1 MMKQF
6 WSTVLG
12 SFVGMW
18 IALMLFSVF
27 SIVMGIAFLG
37 SMSDFGSSNVNKSA
51 IEDQSVLHLNLY
63 GYIDERS
70 TDKTKIMSFL
80 NDEPM
85 PNSLTDILNAIEVAS
100 TDNRIKGIYIECNG
114 STAGVTTLHEIR
126 NALLKFKKDS
136 NKFIYAY
143 GDEIAEGD
151 YYVASVADSIF
162 INKIGTVDLHGIGGY
177 NLFFKKLLDKLGIE
191 MQVIKVGTF
200 KSAVEPYILTEM
212 SEANRLQTEHF
223 LNNIWGEMCQGIS
236 QSRNINVDKI
246 NMLAD
251 SITWLQNTEYIL
263 ANKLADEACYRNEFE
278 QRLKAA
284 LFGDANSDKE
294 ICLVEPYELT
304 AEKIS
309 SDNSNKIALIYAVG
323 EIDGS
328 TDSGI
333 ISSEL
338 TEKILKIANE
348 ENIKGVVLRINS
360 PGGSAFGAEQIWAA
374 LEEVKKAGKPFAAS
388 MGDMAAPG
396 GYYIA
401 CGADRIFAEPTT
413 LTGSIG
419 VFGVIP
425 CIETLV
431 EDKIGITQ
439 SIVKTNANT
448 EFPLLSKKMTPM
460 QRASMQRMVNETYEL
475 FVARCATGRNTTC
488 DSIKSIA
495 EGRVWDGISAKEI
508 GLIDEF
514 GNTQAAIEWVAN
526 QAGISDYDIVAAPD
540 ENFKLSDY
548 VFQYME
554 IKAEQRLES
563 EANPLYKY
571 HKEIAGILSRDP
583 IQCLM
588 EPIEI
593 R

>member
-1 MMKQF
+1 MKQF

-18 IALMLFSVF
+18 IALMLFTIF
-27 SIVMGIAFLG
+27 SIVMGIALIG
-37 SMSDFGSSNVNKSA
+37 SMSNFSGGSTTKPV
-51 IEDQSVLHLNLY
+51 IEDQSVLHINLY
-63 GYIDERS
+63 GSIEERN
-70 TDKTKIMSFL
+70 TDKTRIMAFL
-80 NDEPM
+80 NDESM
-85 PNSLTDILNAIEVAS
+85 PNSLTDILHSIKVAS
-100 TDNRIKGIYIECNG
+100 TDDRIKGIYIECNG
-114 STAGVTTLHEIR
+114 SLAGLTTLHEIR

-143 GDEIAEGD
+143 GDNIAEGD

-162 INKIGTVDLHGIGGY
+162 INKIGVVDLHGIGGY

-191 MQVIKVGTF
+191 MQVIRVGTF

-212 SEANRLQTEHF
+212 SEANRLQTEHY
-223 LNNIWGEMCQGIS
+223 LNNIWGELCRGIS
-236 QSRNINVDKI
+236 ESRNIGIDKI

-263 ANKLADEACYRNEFE
+263 ANNLADESCYRNEFE
-278 QRLKAA
+278 QRLKVAIY
-284 LFGDANSDKE
+284 GNENNDKE
-294 ICLVEPYELT
+294 ICLVEPYELA
-304 AEKIS
+304 AES
-309 SDNSNKIALIYAVG
+309 ASTGNNDKIALIYAVG

-328 TDSGI
+328 NDSGI

-338 TEKILKIANE
+338 SENILDIAE
-348 ENIKGVVLRINS
+348 DEDIKGVVLRINS
-360 PGGSAFGAEQIWAA
+360 PGGSAFGSEQIWAA
-374 LEEVKKAGKPFAAS
+374 LEEVKKAGKPFAVS
-388 MGDMAAPG
+388 MGDMAASG

-413 LTGSIG
+413 FTGSIG

-425 CIETLV
+425 CIETFV

-439 SIVKTNANT
+439 SVVKTNANT
-448 EFPLLSKKMTPM
+448 EFPLMSKKMTPM

-475 FVARCATGRNTTC
+475 FVARCAAGRHTTC
-488 DSIKSIA
+488 DSIKRIA
-495 EGRVWDGISAKEI
+495 EGRVWDGISAKKI
-508 GLIDEF
+508 GLVDEF
-514 GNTQAAIEWVAN
+514 GDTQAAINWVAE
-526 QAGISDYDIVAAPD
+526 QAEINNYDIITSPN
-540 ENFKLSDY
+540 ETFKLSSY
-548 VFQYME
+548 IFQYME
-554 IKAEQRLES
+554 ARVEHRLEL
-563 EANPLYKY
+563 EANPFYKY
-571 HKEIAGILSRDP
+571 HKEITNILSREP

>member
-1 MMKQF
+1 MKQF

-18 IALMLFSVF
+18 IALMLFTVF

-37 SMSDFGSSNVNKSA
+37 SMSDFGSNNASKSV

-63 GYIDERS
+63 GSIDERS
-70 TDKTKIMSFL
+70 TDNAKIMAFL
-80 NDEPM
+80 NDMPT

-100 TDNRIKGIYIECNG
+100 TDNRIKGIFIECNG
-114 STAGVTTLHEIR
+114 TTAGMASLHEIR

-143 GDEIAEGD
+143 GDNIAEAD
-151 YYVASVADSIF
+151 YYVASAADSIY
-162 INKIGTVDLHGIGGY
+162 INKIGVVDIHGIGGY

-191 MQVIKVGTF
+191 MQVIRVGTF

-212 SEANRLQTEHF
+212 SEANRLQTEHY
-223 LNNIWGEMCQGIS
+223 LNNIWGVLCQGIS
-236 QSRNINVDKI
+236 ESRNISIDKI

-263 ANKLADEACYRNEFE
+263 ANRLADEACYKNEFE
-278 QRLKAA
+278 KRLKAA
-284 LFGDANSDKE
+284 LYGDENGDKE
-294 ICLVEPYELT
+294 ICFVEPYELAT
-304 AEKIS
+304 GSITTGNT
-309 SDNSNKIALIYAVG
+309 DKIAVIYAVG

-338 TEKILKIANE
+338 SEKILEIANDE
-348 ENIKGVVLRINS
+348 DIKGVVLRINS

-374 LEEVKKAGKPFAAS
+374 LEEVKKAGKPLAAS
-388 MGDMAAPG
+388 MGDMAASG

-439 SIVKTNANT
+439 SIVKTNENT
-448 EFPLLSKKMTPM
+448 EFPLISQKMTPM

-475 FVARCATGRNTTC
+475 FVARCATGRHTTC

-508 GLIDEF
+508 GLVDEF
-514 GNTQAAIEWVAN
+514 GNTQAAIKWVAN
-526 QAGISDYDIVAAPD
+526 QAGISDYDIITGPD
-540 ENFKLSDY
+540 ENFKLSNY
-548 VFQYME
+548 IFQYME
-554 IKAEQRLES
+554 TRVENRLES

-571 HKEIAGILSRDP
+571 HKEITKILSRDP

-588 EPIEI
+588 EPLEI

>member
-18 IALMLFSVF
+18 IALMLFTIF
-27 SIVMGIAFLG
+27 SIVMSIALIG
-37 SMSDFGSSNVNKSA
+37 SMSNFSGGSTSKPV
-51 IEDQSVLHLNLY
+51 IEDQSVLHINLH
-63 GYIDERS
+63 GSIEERN
-70 TDKTKIMSFL
+70 TDNARIMAFL
-80 NDEPM
+80 NNESM
-85 PNSLTDILNAIEVAS
+85 PNSLTDIIHSIKVAS
-100 TDNRIKGIYIECNG
+100 TDDRIKGIYIECNG
-114 STAGVTTLHEIR
+114 SLAGLTTLHEIR
-126 NALLKFKKDS
+126 NALLKFKEDS

-143 GDEIAEGD
+143 GDNIAEGD

-162 INKIGTVDLHGIGGY
+162 INKIGVVDLHGIGGY

-191 MQVIKVGTF
+191 MQVIRVGTF

-212 SEANRLQTEHF
+212 SEANRLQTEHY
-223 LNNIWGEMCQGIS
+223 LNNIWDELCRGIS
-236 QSRNINVDKI
+236 KSRNIGIDKI

-263 ANKLADEACYRNEFE
+263 ANNLADEACYKNEFE
-278 QRLKAA
+278 QRLKTAIY
-284 LFGDANSDKE
+284 GDGNSDKE
-294 ICLVEPYELT
+294 ICLVEPYELAT
-304 AEKIS
+304 ENVS
-309 SDNSNKIALIYAVG
+309 TGNNDKIALIYAVG

-328 TDSGI
+328 IDSGI

-338 TEKILKIANE
+338 SENILDIA
-348 ENIKGVVLRINS
+348 ENKDIKGVVLRINS
-360 PGGSAFGAEQIWAA
+360 PGGSAFGSEQIWAA
-374 LEEVKKAGKPFAAS
+374 LEEVKKAGKPYAVS
-388 MGDMAAPG
+388 MGDMAASG

-413 LTGSIG
+413 FTGSIG

-425 CIETLV
+425 CIETFI

-448 EFPLLSKKMTPM
+448 EFPLMSKKMTSM

-475 FVARCATGRNTTC
+475 FVARCAAGRHTTC

-495 EGRVWDGISAKEI
+495 EGRVWDGISAKGI

-514 GNTQAAIEWVAN
+514 GDTQAAINWVAK
-526 QAGISDYDIVAAPD
+526 QAGINDYDIVTSPN
-540 ENFKLSDY
+540 ETFKLSNY
-548 VFQYME
+548 ISQYME
-554 IKAEQRLES
+554 TKVEHRLEL
-563 EANPLYKY
+563 EANPFYKY
-571 HKEIAGILSRDP
+571 HKEITNILSREP

>member
-1 MMKQF
+1 MKQF

-18 IALMLFSVF
+18 IALMLFTVF

-37 SMSDFGSSNVNKSA
+37 SMSDFGSNNASKSV

-63 GYIDERS
+63 GSIDERS
-70 TDKTKIMSFL
+70 TDNAKIMAFL
-80 NDEPM
+80 NDMPT

-100 TDNRIKGIYIECNG
+100 TDNRIKGIFIECNG
-114 STAGVTTLHEIR
+114 TTAGMASLHEIR
-126 NALLKFKKDS
+126 DALLKFKKDS

-143 GDEIAEGD
+143 GDNIAEAD
-151 YYVASVADSIF
+151 YYVASAADSIY
-162 INKIGTVDLHGIGGY
+162 INKIGVVDIHGIGGY

-191 MQVIKVGTF
+191 MQVIRVGTF

-212 SEANRLQTEHF
+212 SEANRLQTEHY
-223 LNNIWGEMCQGIS
+223 LNNIWGVLCQGIS
-236 QSRNINVDKI
+236 ESRNISIDKI

-263 ANKLADEACYRNEFE
+263 ANRLADEACYKNEFE
-278 QRLKAA
+278 KRLKAA
-284 LFGDANSDKE
+284 LYGDENSDKE
-294 ICLVEPYELT
+294 ICFVEPYELAT
-304 AEKIS
+304 ESITTGNT
-309 SDNSNKIALIYAVG
+309 DKIAVIYAVG

-338 TEKILKIANE
+338 SEKILEIANDE
-348 ENIKGVVLRINS
+348 DIKGVVLRINS

-374 LEEVKKAGKPFAAS
+374 LEEVKKAGKPLAAS
-388 MGDMAAPG
+388 MGDMAASG

-439 SIVKTNANT
+439 SIVKTNENT
-448 EFPLLSKKMTPM
+448 EFPLISKKMTPM

-475 FVARCATGRNTTC
+475 FVARCATGRHTTC

-508 GLIDEF
+508 GLVDEF
-514 GNTQAAIEWVAN
+514 GNTQAAIKWVAN
-526 QAGISDYDIVAAPD
+526 QAGISDYDIITGPD
-540 ENFKLSDY
+540 ENFKLSNY
-548 VFQYME
+548 IFQYME
-554 IKAEQRLES
+554 TRVENRLES

-571 HKEIAGILSRDP
+571 HKEIAKILSREP

-588 EPIEI
+588 EPLEI